1 MLLWENF
8 SKEKKNYFFLFYFRI
23 FLGSGSTGLSVW
35 SLQVLSHL
43 PGFSPG
49 TPVSSL
55 SSKTCV
61 WGKGGNWPTRIVLG
75 LNVCV
80 WIVAFPRWSC
90 DELIQGGMGSS
101 RTCPRPH
108 HHSHNPTREKQLD
121 GWTHTHIYQYVC
133 FCVLCRADYFMDYG
147 CQRNKRMNKFYSIS
161 ASCVTMAL
169 WFRKL
174 SR

>member
-8 SKEKKNYFFLFYFRI
+8 SKEKKTIFSYFISECSWVQGPLAFPCGVCRFSPI
-23 FLGSGSTGLSVW
+23 CHG
-35 SLQVLSHL
+35 SLQVLQFPPSVQRHV
-43 PGFSPG
+43 FE
-49 TPVSSL
+49 
-55 SSKTCV
+55 
-61 WGKGGNWPTRIVLG
+61 GKGWIGQPKLSLG
-75 LNVCV
+75 WMCV
-80 WIVAFPRWSC
+80 WIVAFPHWSC

-133 FCVLCRADYFMDYG
+133 FCVLCRADYFVDYG
-147 CQRNKRMNKFYSIS
+147 CQRNKRKNKFYSIS